1 MPPLLQQV
9 RGATVLTIYDRHT
22 FQFTCCIHKL
32 VHTFHLYTRQKSIT
46 QAEEEWDFLS
56 SREGESPSWINP
68 CLRVLVP
75 SPSWIGL
82 DSFCS
87 FFPPPLHF
95 EWTQQQVPR
104 FLAAPNPVW
113 RWTLDS
119 VLTYRK
125 YIFLSCLI
133 MPLPSLSLSLSLLS
147 LSLSLFSPFYAFS
160 LFFFFLHFIFLLVT
174 AAVVF
179 YESGGFFLP
188 GFL

>member
-1 MPPLLQQV
+1 MNEEIRKEKCHLSCSKWEVQPCWPYIWQTHLPIYLL
-9 RGATVLTIYDRHT
+9 HT
-22 FQFTCCIHKL
+22 QTCTYISSVHK
-32 VHTFHLYTRQKSIT
+32 TKYIT

-82 DSFCS
+82 DSFL
-87 FFPPPLHF
+87 FFFFFSPLHF

-104 FLAAPNPVW
+104 FLAALNPVW

-119 VLTYRK
+119 LLTYRK
-125 YIFLSCLI
+125 YIFLSVL
-133 MPLPSLSLSLSLLS
+133 MSLPALS
-147 LSLSLFSPFYAFS
+147 SPFNAFS
-160 LFFFFLHFIFLLVT
+160 LFFFQFIFLLVT